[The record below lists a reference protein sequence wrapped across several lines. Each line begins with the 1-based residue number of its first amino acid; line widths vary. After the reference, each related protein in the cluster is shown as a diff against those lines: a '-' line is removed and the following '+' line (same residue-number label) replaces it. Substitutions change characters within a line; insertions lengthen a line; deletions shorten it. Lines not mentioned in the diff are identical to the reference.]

1 MLWYILKLLIILPM
15 IAGLAYGSLRLAK
28 HMQGRLAP
36 SQGDR
41 IARIVESS
49 MLSPGIK
56 LAVVEFHGREI
67 LVSATRNG
75 LVALAEAPAR
85 PRAAIAA
92 NGDGK

>member
-1 MLWYILKLLIILPM
+1 MLWYILKLLIILPL

-28 HMQGRLAP
+28 HMQGRLTAN
-36 SQGDR
+36 QGDR
-41 IARIVESS
+41 IAKIVESS

-56 LAVVEFHGREI
+56 IAVIEFNGREI

-85 PRAAIAA
+85 VRTPVEGAAR
-92 NGDGK
+92 